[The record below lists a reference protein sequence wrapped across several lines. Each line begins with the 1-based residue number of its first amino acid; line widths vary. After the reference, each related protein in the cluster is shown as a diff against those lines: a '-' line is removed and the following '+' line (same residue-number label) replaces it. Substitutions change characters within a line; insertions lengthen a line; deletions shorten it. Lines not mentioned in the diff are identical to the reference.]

1 MEFFI
6 IFAVIA
12 TVLFFGFKL
21 MFKLEAKSD
30 AKKAQRNLD
39 RNIENQLMDSISD
52 HSLTFL
58 AQHSDK
64 EKIARILSARI
75 QDLIELGIHP
85 IQLANLFEKLG
96 MSDVPMKTASN
107 KEIEI
112 ASLAKQ
118 YVLRNIDSHILEVYQ
133 ITACKDVQNGFKKL
147 NNSFMAKAEK
157 NMLIWSPQL
166 S

>member
-1 MEFFI
+1 MGLYVLISIVALIAIIKFI
-6 IFAVIA
+6 FV
-12 TVLFFGFKL
+12 
-21 MFKLEAKSD
+21 LEAKSD

-58 AQHSDK
+58 AKHSDK

-85 IQLANLFEKLG
+85 IKLINLFEKLG

-118 YVLRNIDSHILEVYQ
+118 YILQNIDSHILEVYQ
-133 ITACKDVQNGFKKL
+133 ITVCKDVQNGFKKL
-147 NNSFMAKAEK
+147 NNSFITKAEK
-157 NMLIWSPQL
+157 NMVIWSPQL

>member
-1 MEFFI
+1 MGLYVLISIVALIAIIKFI
-6 IFAVIA
+6 FV
-12 TVLFFGFKL
+12 
-21 MFKLEAKSD
+21 LEAKSD

-52 HSLTFL
+52 HSLNFL

-112 ASLAKQ
+112 AALTKQ
-118 YVLRNIDSHILEVYQ
+118 YILRNIDSHKLGVYQ
-133 ITACKDVQNGFKKL
+133 ITVSKDRKNGFEKL
-147 NNSFMAKAEK
+147 NNSFVSKAEK
-157 NMLIWSPQL
+157 NWLIWSPEMN
-166 S
+166 

>member
-1 MEFFI
+1 MGLYILISIIALIAIIKFI
-6 IFAVIA
+6 FV
-12 TVLFFGFKL
+12 
-21 MFKLEAKSD
+21 LEAKSD

-39 RNIENQLMDSISD
+39 RNIENRLMDSISD

-96 MSDVPMKTASN
+96 MNDIPMKTASN

-118 YVLRNIDSHILEVYQ
+118 YILRNIDSHTLEVYQ
-133 ITACKDVQNGFKKL
+133 STVCKDVKNGFNKL
-147 NNSFMAKAEK
+147 NNSFMIKAEK

-166 S
+166 SY